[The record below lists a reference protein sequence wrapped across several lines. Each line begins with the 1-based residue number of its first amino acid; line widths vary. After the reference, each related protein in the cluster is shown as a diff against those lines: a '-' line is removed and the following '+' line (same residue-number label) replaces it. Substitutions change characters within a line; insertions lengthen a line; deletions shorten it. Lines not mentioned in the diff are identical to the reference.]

1 MPPPPSPHYLGI
13 DSGLTVIK
21 AAIYGADGRCL
32 STGAVP
38 SVHATLPNGLVEID
52 PERQWRDVA
61 AATKTALRGAGIAAS
76 AISAVGVTS
85 HGDCVY
91 LVGSDGLPVR
101 PAIPSLDFRGAAIA
115 DRWAHD
121 GVSERL
127 LSLIG
132 EIPHPHHIHATLRWL
147 ADEEP
152 ASLRGTRWILFAKDW
167 LKLRLTG
174 TVTTDPTD
182 ATAGFADLRT
192 GCYSDEALAVC
203 GLSQLADMLPPI
215 RPPTE
220 VAGVVSPQ
228 AAALTGLPTGVPVA
242 CGVHDITAAALG
254 SGLTDT
260 STALVVGG
268 TYSVNAVLVDRPV
281 PDKRWLCRHWATP
294 GRWIH
299 MSTSATSAS
308 NLAWLVEQLG
318 LSSGEDAGRYG
329 IVDREVAEVIDEDLA
344 LVFHPF
350 LFGTPAD
357 ARASASILGLRSWHR
372 RAHVYRAVLEGIAF
386 SHRTH
391 TDSLW
396 EGAVP
401 SRILLT
407 GGAANSELWSQM
419 FANVLGL
426 PVIVPAAEEAG
437 TLGAAMCAAV
447 ATGAYDSLDSAV
459 HATTHIR
466 RSHTPDPARREQTE
480 AAYRRFTKSV
490 EAARALWELLT
501 AAGRG

>member
-1 MPPPPSPHYLGI
+1 MPSPPGLCYLGI
-13 DSGLTVIK
+13 DSGLTVTK
-21 AAIYGADGRCL
+21 AAVFGPDGHCL
-32 STGAVP
+32 SAAAVP
-38 SVHATLPNGLVEID
+38 STHTTLPGGLVETD

-61 AATKTALRGAGIAAS
+61 AATRAALRGAGGAAG
-76 AISAVGVTS
+76 AVRAVGVTS

-115 DRWAHD
+115 DRWARD

-127 LSLIG
+127 LAIIG

-152 ASLRGTRWILFAKDW
+152 ASLRGARWLLFAKDW

-174 TVTTDPTD
+174 TVGTDPTD
-182 ATAGFADLRT
+182 ATAGFVDLRT
-192 GCYSDEALAVC
+192 GAYSDEALAVC
-203 GLSQLADMLPPI
+203 GLDQLAGMLPPI
-215 RPPTE
+215 QPPTGI
-220 VAGVVSPQ
+220 AGTVSPQ
-228 AAALTGLPTGVPVA
+228 AAALTGLPAGVPVA

-254 SGLTDT
+254 SGLADT

-281 PDKRWLCRHWATP
+281 PDRRWLCRHWAEP

-308 NLAWLVEQLG
+308 NLAWLVEHLG
-318 LSSGEDAGRYG
+318 LAPAGEGDPYAALN
-329 IVDREVAEVIDEDLA
+329 REVAEVIDEDLA

-357 ARASASILGLRSWHR
+357 ARACASVLGLRPWHR

-391 TDSLW
+391 TDALW
-396 EGAVP
+396 ECATPARV
-401 SRILLT
+401 LLT

-419 FANVLGL
+419 FADVLGL
-426 PVIVPAAEEAG
+426 PVAVPAAGEAG
-437 TLGAAMCAAV
+437 ALGAAMCAAV
-447 ATGAYDSLDSAV
+447 AAGEHDSLSSAV
-459 HATTHIR
+459 RAMTRTR
-466 RSHTPDPARREQTE
+466 RSHVPDPARRERTE
-480 AAYRRFTKSV
+480 AAYRRFTQTV
-490 EAARALWELLT
+490 EAAKAIWAALT
-501 AAGRG
+501 TGAG